1 MVFFL
6 KKVHNRIDQL
16 EQNLRNSFE
25 RVKQENQ
32 NLYAWIKY
40 LNEQSQ
46 ITQEELV
53 RKSEIISENQHKIR
67 DKEFSEEK
75 VKQIFEDADCFNSV
89 IKRITNIENRIE
101 KLEEKRVIEKTKEF
115 EPVKQTSALKEKV
128 LKRIARNSKD
138 YIKSVVKGIIKKYG
152 KVSALQLRE
161 IVVDEQGL
169 CSKSSFY
176 RILEELE
183 AEKIMN
189 LISRGKEKL
198 YVSAQK

>member
-89 IKRITNIENRIE
+89 LKRITNIENRIE